1 MKIISFDV
9 GIKNMAYCL
18 FETSENKYKIVD
30 WKVVSLLTEEE
41 EPTQLCT
48 CQKKNLEPCH
58 KKGKYT
64 MEERVFCDK
73 HAKELCKP
81 NHLLF
86 LPEPRFKNVKKMN
99 MEELIALT
107 TELGITDLPKKKGDI
122 IIKINE
128 FLKGHVLQPIIKRK
142 QKASEADLISLG
154 HSMKHV
160 FRSLVE
166 QHPDLN
172 GVIIENQ
179 ISPLASRMKTVQGM
193 LAQYFIMMYETI
205 EIEFISS
212 SNKLKMFT
220 KEKEKE
226 KEKKETT
233 EKTKSQT
240 YTEHK
245 KDSIFYCEQV
255 LKEGNFKG
263 GEQWVQIEKK
273 KKDDLADCFLQG
285 VWWLSQNK
293 KL

>member
-1 MKIISFDV
+1 
-9 GIKNMAYCL
+9 
-18 FETSENKYKIVD
+18 
-30 WKVVSLLTEEE
+30 
-41 EPTQLCT
+41 
-48 CQKKNLEPCH
+48 
-58 KKGKYT
+58 
-64 MEERVFCDK
+64 
-73 HAKELCKP
+73 
-81 NHLLF
+81 
-86 LPEPRFKNVKKMN
+86 
-99 MEELIALT
+99 
-107 TELGITDLPKKKGDI
+107 
-122 IIKINE
+122 
-128 FLKGHVLQPIIKRK
+128 
-142 QKASEADLISLG
+142 
-154 HSMKHV
+154 
-160 FRSLVE
+160 
-166 QHPDLN
+166 
-172 GVIIENQ
+172 
-179 ISPLASRMKTVQGM
+179 MKTVQGM

-226 KEKKETT
+226 KKETT
-233 EKTKSQT
+233 EKTQSQT